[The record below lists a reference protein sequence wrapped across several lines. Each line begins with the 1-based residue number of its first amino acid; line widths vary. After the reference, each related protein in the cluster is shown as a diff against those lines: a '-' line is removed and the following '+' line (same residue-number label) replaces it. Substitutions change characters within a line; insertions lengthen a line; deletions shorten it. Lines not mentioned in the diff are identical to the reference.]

1 MGAEKIIEKIIA
13 DAEEKAREIT
23 SDAQAEAGRIVAAA
37 NEAAAKKK
45 EKSLAEGEK
54 EAVLTK
60 QRIVSSAHM
69 EAKKLLLQARQDLLS
84 EAFAAALDKIKNMDN
99 AQFERLMTDLMV
111 NLIETG
117 DETVIINEADKKRL
131 SPDFIY
137 YVNRTVAKE
146 QVPCNVTM
154 SDEARDIP
162 SGFILKRGDVEINAT
177 FEALLRQKKDALSA
191 EVVKILF

>member
-1 MGAEKIIEKIIA
+1 MGAEKIVEKILQ
-13 DAEEKAREIT
+13 DARDKAQEI
-23 SDAQAEAGRIVAAA
+23 SSSAQAEAGKIVAAA
-37 NEAAAKKK
+37 NKAAEGKKTV
-45 EKSLAEGEK
+45 SLAAGEK
-54 EAVLTK
+54 EAALTK
-60 QRIVSSAHM
+60 QRIVASAHM
-69 EAKKLLLQARQDLLS
+69 EAKKLLLQTKQDLLS
-84 EAFAAALDKIKNMDN
+84 AAFDAALETIKKMDN
-99 AQFERLMTDLMV
+99 IQFERLMTNLMI
-111 NLIETG
+111 NLVETG
-117 DETVIINEADKKRL
+117 DEVAIINEADKKRL
-131 SPDFIY
+131 SPEFLY

>member
-37 NEAAAKKK
+37 NETAAEKK

-84 EAFAAALDKIKNMDN
+84 EAFAAALNKIKNMDN

>member
-37 NEAAAKKK
+37 NEAAAEKK

>member
-23 SDAQAEAGRIVAAA
+23 SGAQAEAGRIVARRTRLRQK
-37 NEAAAKKK
+37 EGKKPCRR
-45 EKSLAEGEK
+45 EK

-69 EAKKLLLQARQDLLS
+69 EAKKLLLQTRQDLLS
-84 EAFAAALDKIKNMDN
+84 EAFAAALNKIKNMDN

-131 SPDFIY
+131 SPDFLY

>member
-37 NEAAAKKK
+37 NETAAEKK

-69 EAKKLLLQARQDLLS
+69 EAKKLLLQTRQDLLS
-84 EAFAAALDKIKNMDN
+84 EAFAAALNKIKNMDN

>member
-23 SDAQAEAGRIVAAA
+23 SGAQAEAGRIVAAA
-37 NEAAAKKK
+37 NEAAAEKK

-54 EAVLTK
+54 EAALTK

-84 EAFAAALDKIKNMDN
+84 EAFAAALNKIQNMDN

-131 SPDFIY
+131 SPDFLY

>member
-23 SDAQAEAGRIVAAA
+23 SGAQAEAGRIVAAA
-37 NEAAAKKK
+37 NEAAAEKK
-45 EKSLAEGEK
+45 EKSLAEGEN
-54 EAVLTK
+54 EAALTK

-84 EAFAAALDKIKNMDN
+84 EAFAAALNKIQNMDN

-131 SPDFIY
+131 SPDFLY

>member
-1 MGAEKIIEKIIA
+1 MGAEKIIDKIIA
-13 DAEEKAREIT
+13 DAEEKARSIA

-37 NEAAAKKK
+37 NDAAQGKK
-45 EKSLAEGEK
+45 EKSLAAGEK
-54 EAVLTK
+54 EAALTK
-60 QRIVSSAHM
+60 QRIVASAHM
-69 EAKKLLLQARQDLLS
+69 EAKKLLLQTKQDLLS
-84 EAFAAALDKIKNMDN
+84 EAFSAAIDKIKNMDN

-117 DETVIINEADKKRL
+117 DETVIISEADKKRL

-146 QVPCNVTM
+146 QVPCSVTM
-154 SDEARDIP
+154 SDEVRDIP

>member
-13 DAEEKAREIT
+13 DAEEKARAIT

-37 NEAAAKKK
+37 NEAAAEKKG
-45 EKSLAEGEK
+45 KSLAEGEK